1 MTENKTKDNV
11 YNVNRAKIVEETID
25 GEVIIIN
32 LDKGHYF
39 SLNGTGTDIWE
50 YIKFGTPTLDIVAN
64 IKVNYSD
71 PKNSIEHS
79 INKLLIN
86 LLAEELIVTTDQ
98 HINNIKFNSISNID
112 IVNDNK
118 KSFIEPILEKYTDM
132 EDLLLLDPIHDVDEQ
147 GWPKMPK
154 KLG

>member
-1 MTENKTKDNV
+1 MAKNKVKDNV
-11 YNVNRAKIVEETID
+11 YTINRVKIVEETID

-39 SLNGTGTDIWE
+39 SLNGVGADIWK
-50 YIKFGTPTLDIVAN
+50 YIRDCTPISDIIAN
-64 IKVNYSD
+64 IKISYSD
-71 PKNSIEHS
+71 PKNSIEDS

-86 LLAEELIVTTDQ
+86 LLAEELIVATDQ
-98 HINNIKFNSISNID
+98 HNNNIKLNSISNID

-118 KSFIEPILEKYTDM
+118 KSFIEPVLEKYTDM

-154 KLG
+154 VLD

>member
-1 MTENKTKDNV
+1 MTVNKAKDNI
-11 YNVNRAKIVEETID
+11 YTINRVKIIEETID

-39 SLNGTGTDIWE
+39 SLNGTGADIWK
-50 YIKFGTPTLDIVAN
+50 YIKFGTPIADIIVN
-64 IKVNYSD
+64 IKASYSD

-79 INKLLIN
+79 INKLLTN
-86 LLAEELIVTTDQ
+86 LLEEELIIATDQ
-98 HINNIKFNSISNID
+98 NDIGSNSTPNID
-112 IVNDNK
+112 IKNDNK
-118 KSFIEPILEKYTDM
+118 ILFIEPVLEKYTDM

>member
-1 MTENKTKDNV
+1 MTENIAKDNV
-11 YNVNRAKIVEETID
+11 YTINRMKIIEETID

-39 SLNGTGTDIWE
+39 SLNGTGTDIWK
-50 YIKFGTPTLDIVAN
+50 YIKLGTSISDISAN
-64 IKVNYSD
+64 IKASYSD

-79 INKLLIN
+79 INKLLKN
-86 LLAEELIVTTDQ
+86 LLEEELIIATDQ
-98 HINNIKFNSISNID
+98 SNNNIELNSISNID
-112 IVNDNK
+112 IENDNK
-118 KSFIEPILEKYTDM
+118 ILFIEPVLEKYTDM

>member
-1 MTENKTKDNV
+1 MTENIAKDNV
-11 YNVNRAKIVEETID
+11 YTINRVKIVEETID

-39 SLNGTGTDIWE
+39 SLNGTGTDIWK
-50 YIKFGTPTLDIVAN
+50 YIKLGIPISDIIAN
-64 IKVNYSD
+64 IKASYSD

-86 LLAEELIVTTDQ
+86 LLAEELIIAPDQ
-98 HINNIKFNSISNID
+98 NNLDLNSIPNID
-112 IVNDNK
+112 IKNDNK
-118 KSFIEPILEKYTDM
+118 IIFIEPVLEKYTDM